1 MGTGDEGRSGGGGCV
16 CVKGK
21 RSQERFGGESRG
33 AVQGRL
39 EPRCFV
45 CSALLHIKRDSR
57 PN

>member
-1 MGTGDEGRSGGGGCV
+1 MKGGVGEGG
-16 CVKGK
+16 VKGK

-45 CSALLHIKRDSR
+45 CSALLHIKRDSH